1 MEIDSVKSL
10 RLGFIGAGKVGTS
23 LGKYLK
29 DRGFAISGYC
39 SRTFSSAEEA
49 ADFVGAI
56 AYSNAAELAE
66 SSDAI
71 FITVNDRNIK
81 SVWDSLKSET
91 DLKGK
96 IVCHCSGAL
105 SSGVFDGAAE
115 LGVKAGSLHMLTA
128 VGDKFESFKLL
139 ESSVFSAEGPAAD
152 VLKKIAE
159 SAGNRVEIIDAGVKT
174 KYHAAA
180 VMASNLAVGLVGLA
194 AELLKECGFS
204 EESAYPALTPLFMGN
219 AENMARLGI
228 PEALT
233 GPVARGDLETVRGH
247 IECFGDGETDILA
260 KEVYT
265 SLTKELL
272 RLTGREFD
280 LNNTGSEA

>member
-105 SSGVFDGAAE
+105 SSGVFDAAAE

-159 SAGNRVEIIDAGVKT
+159 SAGNRVEIIDAG
-174 KYHAAA
+174 
-180 VMASNLAVGLVGLA
+180 
-194 AELLKECGFS
+194 
-204 EESAYPALTPLFMGN
+204 
-219 AENMARLGI
+219 RLGK
-228 PEALT
+228 
-233 GPVARGDLETVRGH
+233 V
-247 IECFGDGETDILA
+247 
-260 KEVYT
+260 
-265 SLTKELL
+265 
-272 RLTGREFD
+272 
-280 LNNTGSEA
+280 

>member
-39 SRTFSSAEEA
+39 SRTFLSAEEA
-49 ADFVGAI
+49 ADFVGAR

-81 SVWDSLKSET
+81 SVWDRLKTET
-91 DLKGK
+91 GLKGK

-105 SSGVFDGAAE
+105 SSGVFGGAAE
-115 LGVKAGSLHMLTA
+115 LGVKTGSLHMLTA

-139 ESSVFSAEGPAAD
+139 EDSVFSAEGPAAD

-194 AELLKECGFS
+194 AQLLKECGFS
-204 EESAYPALTPLFMGN
+204 EESAYPALMPLFMGN

-228 PEALT
+228 PDALT
-233 GPVARGDLETVRGH
+233 GPVARGDFETALRH
-247 IECFGDGETDILA
+247 IECFGDGETDVLA